1 MNKSVL
7 EKRIKERAE
16 EKTKEEYNEF
26 VNMLEKNKFGKLLH
40 VKFED
45 NESIPLSNFGCN
57 YSLFNHNCLENS
69 NVVHT
74 NLEEIY
80 NDILEKNIREET
92 DRILSKLDGIGY
104 LFGQL

>member
-16 EKTKEEYNEF
+16 EKTKEEYNDF
-26 VNMLEKNKFGKLLH
+26 VNMLEKNKFGKLLE

-45 NESIPLSNFGCN
+45 DKSIPLADFGCN
-57 YSLFNHNCLENS
+57 NGLLNHDCLKNS
-69 NVVHT
+69 NAVRT
-74 NLEEIY
+74 NLEEVY
-80 NDILEKNIREET
+80 NKFLEENIREET
-92 DRILSKLDGIGY
+92 DKILSKLDGIGY